1 MHRSHGHGTRPLSQS
16 GYPGNNRIMA
26 KKITGP
32 QILTANLLNE
42 GMVVFLGKGG
52 AWASSLESA
61 QLAHSDDDVAQL
73 EAQGGR
79 AAQANLIV
87 DPYLIEVEET
97 GSMLSPVQFRERMR
111 ARGPSVNLE
120 FNSKTNGHALVADQ
134 AVAG

>member
-1 MHRSHGHGTRPLSQS
+1 MSNS

-32 QILTANLLNE
+32 QILTANLLSE
-42 GMVVFLGKGG
+42 GMVVFLSEGG

-61 QLAHSDDDVAQL
+61 QLAHTDDDVAQL
-73 EAQGGR
+73 EAQGGQ

-87 DPYLIEVEET
+87 DPYLVEVEET
-97 GSMLSPVQFRERMR
+97 GSALSPVEFRERMR
-111 ARGPSVNLE
+111 ARGPSINLE
-120 FNSKTNGHALVADQ
+120 FNSKTNGHALISDQ